1 MKSLF
6 NKYEQEIK
14 EYCDDNGLDFSK
26 AKKMGHC
33 WGKNDLIIQYVD
45 YEKGKRG
52 LLDETPAPVVLE
64 MEIVD
69 GKPQFKQTQYTKQY
83 LS

>member
-1 MKSLF
+1 MREFMIDLF
-6 NKYEQEIK
+6 DKYEQEIEK
-14 EYCDDNGLDFSK
+14 YCDNNGLDFSK

-52 LLDETPAPVVLE
+52 
-64 MEIVD
+64 
-69 GKPQFKQTQYTKQY
+69 F
-83 LS
+83 

>member
-1 MKSLF
+1 MIDLF
-6 NKYEQEIK
+6 DKYEKEIEK
-14 EYCDDNGLDFSK
+14 YCDNNGLDFSK
-26 AKKMGHC
+26 TKGMGYC
-33 WGKNDLIIQYVD
+33 FGKNHLIIQYVD

-64 MEIVD
+64 MEIVE

>member
-1 MKSLF
+1 MIDLF
-6 NKYEQEIK
+6 DKYEQEIEK
-14 EYCDDNGLDFSK
+14 YCDNNGLDFSK
-26 AKKMGHC
+26 TKGMGC
-33 WGKNDLIIQYVD
+33 CFGKTHLIIQYVD

-64 MEIVD
+64 MEIVE